1 MSLVLSS
8 VSPGSLPPEQP
19 AEPEKKPRKRAKNKD
34 GKFVGDDPATPDVD
48 EAWQEN

>member
-8 VSPGSLPPEQP
+8 VSPGTLPPEQP
-19 AEPEKKPRKRAKNKD
+19 EPEQKPRKRARDTD
-34 GKFVGDDPATPDVD
+34 GQFVGDDPATPDVD

>member
-8 VSPGSLPPEQP
+8 VSPGSLPPEQS
-19 AEPEKKPRKRAKNKD
+19 EPEQKPRKRAKD
-34 GKFVGDDPATPDVD
+34 AEGKFVGDDPATPDVD